1 MSKDILLV
9 VDAVSNEK
17 GVSREVI
24 FDALECAIA
33 TATKKSYEDNVD
45 IHVHIDRHS
54 GEYQAFRRW
63 QVVSNDAKEAI
74 ETNLEDA
81 RKNNADINE
90 GEFVEETIES
100 VSFGRIG
107 AQTAKQVIVQKIRE
121 AERAKVVENYKD
133 RQGELL
139 NGIVKRIE
147 RGSIILDL
155 GDNVE
160 AVILRE
166 DMIPRET
173 VRLGDR
179 LRGYLQSVRSEPRG
193 PQLFLSRVAPEL
205 LIKLF
210 DMEVPEIGEHF
221 LEIINAARDPGLRA
235 KISVTAKDPRIDPI
249 GACVGMRG
257 SRIQTI
263 SNELTGERVDII
275 LWDENPAQY
284 VMNAMSPAE
293 VVSIVVDE
301 ETHSM
306 DVAVREEQLSQAI
319 GRNGQN
325 VRLAT
330 ELTGWN
336 LNIMT
341 ESQASEKY
349 EQETKTIVQLFMDDL
364 EVDKEIAEVLLQEG
378 FSSLEEVA
386 YVPFNEMLNIEEF
399 DEELVQELRTRAK
412 DTLLTRA
419 IASEEQAD
427 KISELSTIDGINQQ
441 MIQVLEKHGI
451 VSIDDLAEQ
460 SVEDLMVLDGIDEAN
475 AGKIIMTA
483 RASWFDNQ

>member
-17 GVSREVI
+17 GVSKEVI

-33 TATKKSYEDNVD
+33 IATKKSYEYNTDVYVN
-45 IHVHIDRHS
+45 IDRHS

-63 QVVSNDAKEAI
+63 LVVNDDAKEEI

-81 RKNNADINE
+81 RINNADINE
-90 GEFVEETIES
+90 GEFIEEAIES

-121 AERAKVVENYKD
+121 AERAKIVETYKD
-133 RQGELL
+133 REGELL

-147 RGSIILDL
+147 RGNIILDL

-179 LRGYLQSVRSEPRG
+179 LRGYLHSVRSELRG

-221 LEIINAARDPGLRA
+221 LEIINAARDPGLRS
-235 KISVTAKDPRIDPI
+235 KISVMSKDPRIDPI

-349 EQETKTIVQLFMDDL
+349 EKETTTIVQLFMDDL

-386 YVPFNEMLNIEEF
+386 YVPLNEMLNIEEF
-399 DEELVQELRTRAK
+399 DEELVKELRTRAK
-412 DTLLTRA
+412 DILLTKA
-419 IASEEQAD
+419 IASEEEQAN
-427 KISELSTIDGINQQ
+427 KTSELSTIDGINEQL
-441 MIQVLEKHGI
+441 IQVLAKNGI

-460 SVEDLMVLDGIDEAN
+460 SVEDLIVLDGIDEAN
-475 AGKIIMTA
+475 AGQFIMAA
-483 RASWFDNQ
+483 RASWFDK

>member
-17 GVSREVI
+17 GVTREVI

-33 TATKKSYEDNVD
+33 TVTKKSYEGNVD
-45 IHVHIDRHS
+45 IYVHIDRHS
-54 GEYQAFRRW
+54 GEYQAFQRW
-63 QVVSNDAKEAI
+63 QVVKNEAKN
-74 ETNLEDA
+74 ETEISLEDA
-81 RKNNADINE
+81 REKNADINE
-90 GEFVEETIES
+90 EEFIEESIES

-121 AERAKVVENYKD
+121 AERAKIVETYKD
-133 RQGELL
+133 RQGELV
-139 NGIVKRIE
+139 NGIIKRIE
-147 RGSIILDL
+147 RGNIILDL
-155 GDNVE
+155 GENIE
-160 AVILRE
+160 AIILRE
-166 DMIPRET
+166 DMVPRET
-173 VRLGDR
+173 VRLGDH

-221 LEIINAARDPGLRA
+221 LEIISAARDPGSRA
-235 KISVTAKDPRIDPI
+235 KIAVSSKDPRIDPI

-263 SNELTGERVDII
+263 SNELNGERVDII
-275 LWDENPAQY
+275 LWDENPAQF

-293 VVSIVVDE
+293 VISIVIDE
-301 ETHSM
+301 EIHSM
-306 DVAVREEQLSQAI
+306 DVAVREDQLSQAI
-319 GRNGQN
+319 GRSGQN

-330 ELTGWN
+330 ELTGWK

-349 EQETKTIVQLFMDDL
+349 EQETMTIVRLFMDDL

-378 FSSLEEVA
+378 FSSLEEIA
-386 YVPFNEMLNIEEF
+386 YVPFDEMLNIEEF
-399 DEELVQELRTRAK
+399 DEELVKELRTRAK

-427 KISELSTIDGINQQ
+427 KASELSAMDGINQQ
-441 MIQVLEKHGI
+441 LIQVLEKHGI
-451 VSIDDLAEQ
+451 VSIDSLAEQ
-460 SVEDLMVLDGIDEAN
+460 SVEDLIVLDGIDEAN
-475 AGKIIMTA
+475 AGKLIMTA

>member
-1 MSKDILLV
+1 MMNKDILLV

-17 GVSREVI
+17 GVSKEVI

-33 TATKKSYEDNVD
+33 TATKKSYEGNIDV
-45 IHVHIDRHS
+45 HVHIDRHS

-63 QVVSNDAKEAI
+63 LVVNNDAKKEL

-81 RKNNADINE
+81 RKNNVNINE
-90 GEFVEETIES
+90 GEFIEEVIES

-121 AERAKVVENYKD
+121 AERAKIVETYKD

-147 RGSIILDL
+147 RGNIILDL

-179 LRGYLQSVRSEPRG
+179 LRGYLKNVSSEPRG
-193 PQLFLSRVAPEL
+193 PQLFLSRIAPEL

-210 DMEVPEIGEHF
+210 DMEVPEIGENF

-235 KISVTAKDPRIDPI
+235 KIAVTAKDPRIDPI

-263 SNELTGERVDII
+263 SNELTGERIDII

-306 DVAVREEQLSQAI
+306 DVAVSEEQLSQAI

-341 ESQASEKY
+341 ESQAYEKY
-349 EQETKTIVQLFMDDL
+349 EKETTSIVQLFMDDL
-364 EVDKEIAEVLLQEG
+364 EVDKEVAEVLLQEG

-386 YVPFNEMLNIEEF
+386 YVPLNEMLNIKEF
-399 DEELVQELRTRAK
+399 DEELVKELRTRAK

-419 IASEEQAD
+419 IASEEQVD
-427 KISELSTIDGINQQ
+427 KTSELSAIDGINQQ
-441 MIQVLEKHGI
+441 LIQVLAKNSI

-460 SVEDLMVLDGIDEAN
+460 SVEDLIVLNGIDEAN
-475 AGKIIMTA
+475 AGQLIMAA
-483 RASWFDNQ
+483 RASWFDK

>member
-33 TATKKSYEDNVD
+33 TATKKSYDGNVN
-45 IHVHIDRHS
+45 IYVHIDRHT

-63 QVVSNDAKEAI
+63 QVVNSEANEI
-74 ETNLEDA
+74 TEISLEDA
-81 RKNNADINE
+81 RNKNADINE
-90 GEFVEETIES
+90 GEFVEESIES

-121 AERAKVVENYKD
+121 AERAKIVENYKE
-133 RQGELL
+133 REGELV
-139 NGIVKRIE
+139 NGVVKRIE
-147 RGSIILDL
+147 RGNIILDL
-155 GDNVE
+155 GENVE
-160 AVILRE
+160 AIILRE
-166 DMIPRET
+166 EMIPRET

-179 LRGYLQSVRSEPRG
+179 LRGYLQSVRFEPRG
-193 PQLFLSRVAPEL
+193 PQLFLSRIAPEL

-221 LEIINAARDPGLRA
+221 LEIINAARDPGLRS
-235 KISVTAKDPRIDPI
+235 KIAVTAKDSRIDPV

-275 LWDENPAQY
+275 LWDENPAQF

-306 DVAVREEQLSQAI
+306 DVAVKEEQLSQAI

-349 EQETKTIVQLFMDDL
+349 EKETTAIVQLFVKDL
-364 EVDKEIAEVLLQEG
+364 EVDEEIAEILLQEG

-386 YVPFNEMLNIEEF
+386 YVPFNEMLDIEEF
-399 DEELVQELRTRAK
+399 DEELVKELRTRAK

-419 IASEEQAD
+419 IANEEEVD
-427 KISELSTIDGINQQ
+427 KTNELSTIDGINQQ
-441 MIQVLEKHGI
+441 LVQVLEKHGI
-451 VSIDDLAEQ
+451 VTIDDLAEQ

-475 AGKIIMTA
+475 AGQLIMTA
-483 RASWFDNQ
+483 RASWFDK

>member
-33 TATKKSYEDNVD
+33 TATKKSYEGNVD
-45 IHVHIDRHS
+45 IYVCIDRNT

-63 QVVSNDAKEAI
+63 QVVNNEANGMAEI
-74 ETNLEDA
+74 SLEDA
-81 RKNNADINE
+81 LIKNSEINE
-90 GEFVEETIES
+90 GEFIEEPIETI
-100 VSFGRIG
+100 SFGRIG

-121 AERAKVVENYKD
+121 AERAKIVENYKE
-133 RQGELL
+133 REGELV
-139 NGIVKRIE
+139 NGVVKRVE
-147 RGSIILDL
+147 RGNIILDL
-155 GDNVE
+155 GENVE
-160 AVILRE
+160 AIILRE
-166 DMIPRET
+166 EMIPRET

-193 PQLFLSRVAPEL
+193 PQLFLSRIAPEL

-221 LEIINAARDPGLRA
+221 LEIINAARDPGLRS
-235 KISVTAKDPRIDPI
+235 KISVKTNDPRIDPV

-293 VVSIVVDE
+293 VVSIIVDE

-306 DVAVREEQLSQAI
+306 DVAVREDQLSQAI

-330 ELTGWN
+330 DLTGWN

-349 EQETKTIVQLFMDDL
+349 EKETTEIVQLFMDDL
-364 EVDKEIAEVLLQEG
+364 EIDKEIAEILLQEG

-399 DEELVQELRTRAK
+399 DEELVKELRTRAK

-419 IASEEQAD
+419 IANEEEVS
-427 KISELSTIDGINQQ
+427 KTTNELSAIDGINQQ
-441 MIQVLEKHGI
+441 LVQVLEKHGI
-451 VSIDDLAEQ
+451 VTIDNLAEQ
-460 SVEDLMVLDGIDEAN
+460 SVEDLMVLDGIDETN
-475 AGKIIMTA
+475 AGQLIMTA
-483 RASWFDNQ
+483 RASWFDK